1 MSRIKSIAKVLICFI
16 FYGIFY
22 WLTWLYSEDFLNR
35 RDPANDF
42 LIVTGLSS
50 LIFIII
56 KKYGD
61 PYVIKQR
68 RKELDKF
75 IRSLKNIIK
84 YIVISIFLMIIIW
97 ILNIFLDNICLKRAL
112 WAFVTIAYMIYI
124 LCFLCV
130 IRIYIYKPWRR
141 GEKKNNVA
149 LIPACA

>member
-1 MSRIKSIAKVLICFI
+1 MSRIKRIVKVLICFI

-61 PYVIKQR
+61 PYVI
-68 RKELDKF
+68 
-75 IRSLKNIIK
+75 
-84 YIVISIFLMIIIW
+84 
-97 ILNIFLDNICLKRAL
+97 
-112 WAFVTIAYMIYI
+112 
-124 LCFLCV
+124 
-130 IRIYIYKPWRR
+130 
-141 GEKKNNVA
+141 
-149 LIPACA
+149 

>member
-35 RDPANDF
+35 RDPGDDF

-50 LIFIII
+50 LIFIVI

-61 PYVIKQR
+61 PYVIEQR

-75 IRSLKNIIK
+75 VKSLKNIIQC
-84 YIVISIFLMIIIW
+84 IVIPVFLIIIVW
-97 ILNIFLDNICLKRAL
+97 ILNVFFNSIWFKRAL
-112 WAFVTIAYMIYI
+112 WAFVMMSYIIYI
-124 LCFLCV
+124 FYLSYF
-130 IRIYIYKPWRR
+130 IGAEAK
-141 GEKKNNVA
+141 KKNNF
-149 LIPACA
+149 ISYPACA